1 MGSRVPDAGVDL
13 LAGGLRLWVGCEL
26 PTIGA
31 GYHVAARSDE
41 LITLDDWNAIK
52 AALRQHSVPAVVAAI
67 NASPAQPW
75 WARAVPV
82 LRHAWQ
88 AQTAAVTL
96 WQAPDV
102 LVPTQ
107 WVGPSPVWQP

>member
-1 MGSRVPDAGVDL
+1 MLVSICSQAVFGCGSGAS
-13 LAGGLRLWVGCEL
+13 
-26 PTIGA
+26 TIGP

-41 LITLDDWNAIK
+41 LITLGHWAAIQS
-52 AALRQHSVPAVVAAI
+52 ALRQHSVPAVVAAI
-67 NASPAQPW
+67 NGSPARAW
-75 WARAVPV
+75 WSRAVPV

-96 WQAPDV
+96 WQAPGV